1 MEFLNEAAFEE
12 EYGSQESWLSRTPG
26 AKKYVPFFD
35 LQTQTQCLQAQ
46 TQGLQVVQGSQVIPR
61 SAAASLGG
69 FPLIIPAKPKKNAPL
84 PPSAAGTATP
94 GGHTPFSGIP
104 PPGHTPFSGI
114 PPPRHTP
121 FSGIPPPEHTPLS
134 GIPPPPLPLA
144 SANSK
149 ADSQP
154 AHVYMQ
160 LGVERVVH
168 LDYLLFS

>member
-12 EYGSQESWLSRTPG
+12 EYGSQESWLSPTPG
-26 AKKYVPFFD
+26 AKNYVPFFD

-46 TQGLQVVQGSQVIPR
+46 TQGSQVIPR
-61 SAAASLGG
+61 SAAALSGG
-69 FPLIIPAKPKKNAPL
+69 FPLIIPARIPDKPKQNAPL
-84 PPSAAGTATP
+84 PPSGAGTATP

-114 PPPRHTP
+114 PPL
-121 FSGIPPPEHTPLS
+121 EHTPLS

-160 LGVERVVH
+160 PGVERVVH